1 MNLKNS
7 SYLVN
12 ISLLFEKSSS
22 NNLIS
27 AKNSS
32 LALINWCNEMLKHH
46 KEYIK
51 KYGEDMPYIKDWKWQ
66 DTEDII

>member
-7 SYLVN
+7 SYPVN
-12 ISLLFEKSSS
+12 NSLLFEKSSS

-32 LALINWCNEMLKHH
+32 LALS
-46 KEYIK
+46 
-51 KYGEDMPYIKDWKWQ
+51 PA
-66 DTEDII
+66 